1 MKVAMLLLFMSIS
14 IAQVAEPTGTL
25 TLACKG
31 TVQHGIPGPGND
43 YPKQDNPEPVAMS
56 LVLNLMT
63 RKLEITG
70 FDLLFPIEIAHMTE
84 TLVFINSGNSSRGI
98 IATINRLTG
107 EMEAK
112 DIVQE
117 NGLYSTTSY
126 ELKCKPTQRM
136 F

>member
-56 LVLNLMT
+56 LVLN
-63 RKLEITG
+63 
-70 FDLLFPIEIAHMTE
+70 
-84 TLVFINSGNSSRGI
+84 FINSGNSSRGI